1 MTADRYAG
9 PVDNFCTGV
18 DTKTL
23 EETTSGAYSYSA
35 ASLVT
40 GFTYTLMMK
49 LLSHHTKYTV
59 STNQ

>member
-1 MTADRYAG
+1 MMTADRYAG

-18 DTKTL
+18 GTKTL

-40 GFTYTLMMK
+40 GFTYTLMM
-49 LLSHHTKYTV
+49 
-59 STNQ
+59 